1 MPLNWISIKPLL
13 QSFPPIFRFHEL
25 LHPRPTLLPAFFR
38 RSEFSR
44 LNIDPFSGWVREIGN
59 GEGGETAP
67 HLNGDGGEGDWT
79 MKVGGRKERIVVSQ
93 DEIAMRIQR
102 KMEYVGKCKTYS
114 DYSD

>member
-1 MPLNWISIKPLL
+1 MSCCIRGLR
-13 QSFPPIFRFHEL
+13 SFPP
-25 LHPRPTLLPAFFR
+25 
-38 RSEFSR
+38 FSR
-44 LNIDPFSGWVREIGN
+44 LNIDPFSGWGREIGN

-102 KMEYVGKCKTYS
+102 KMEYVGKCDTDDGIFRLIEK
-114 DYSD
+114 